1 MKYVI
6 RRTGRWKFTGSDGVH
21 RFCYKKLSKPY
32 GRVALD
38 LEETL
43 KLGTVPEWLTAWRA
57 IQMKDAKKGKV
68 SSN

>member
-43 KLGTVPEWLTAWRA
+43 KLGTVPEWLKAWRA
-57 IQMKDAKKGKV
+57 ILMKDAKKGKV